1 MLPACITRWFVL
13 AATELENIERR
24 FEWVW
29 RVEFTRKFGHDKY
42 NLCLEDF
49 VGHVQQVVEYH
60 GLDFGITAGLA
71 V

>member
-13 AATELENIERR
+13 ATTELENIERR
-24 FEWVW
+24 FEWF
-29 RVEFTRKFGHDKY
+29 EELSLPGKFGHDKF

-60 GLDFGITAGLA
+60 SLDFGITVGLA